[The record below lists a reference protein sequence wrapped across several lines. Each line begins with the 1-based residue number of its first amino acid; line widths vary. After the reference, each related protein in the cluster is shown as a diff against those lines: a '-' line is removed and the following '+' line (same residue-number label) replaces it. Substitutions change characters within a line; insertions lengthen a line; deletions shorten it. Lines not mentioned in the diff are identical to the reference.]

1 MLDEPI
7 CFKWLIMFVYI
18 YIYVLYV
25 LRYCPLYIKSPIIS
39 PLHPQE
45 KCLSPNW
52 LVLVY
57 YRYYTIL
64 LYIYNIYIYTTYAYM
79 MFASLGSKTGC
90 GRKLPSLG
98 RRAEHAGA
106 GYAAFQWAKWM
117 RCFDSPWGK
126 WAMPME
132 GFELR
137 TRMGSPGD
145 RYSFQWFQCRSA
157 PEDACCSWSCAGHQ
171 MYSTGSKRS
180 LSKICAICWDKG
192 LPILFQGHCPSRFSS
207 TTRVQLREDVFCTA

>member
-1 MLDEPI
+1 M
-7 CFKWLIMFVYI
+7 FKSKLISVSILYILYILYYNMYI
-18 YIYVLYV
+18 YIHN
-25 LRYCPLYIKSPIIS
+25 I
-39 PLHPQE
+39 
-45 KCLSPNW
+45 
-52 LVLVY
+52 
-57 YRYYTIL
+57 
-64 LYIYNIYIYTTYAYM
+64 YIYNINIYNIRLHCTWC
-79 MFASLGSKTGC
+79 LLLWQGSKTGC

-106 GYAAFQWAKWM
+106 GYAAFQWAKC

-132 GFELR
+132 GFEFR

-171 MYSTGSKRS
+171 MYSTCSKRS